1 MIQMSVQV
9 QDGKEYEIVDR
20 KARDTLAH
28 LLANV
33 ATTYAVSSE
42 FTFVESSNDLLMV
55 VAGKA
60 YTTTLTAYEGY
71 VLDPATVRV
80 TMAGVDVTAK
90 YYKSG
95 VISIPAVT
103 GDLVIV
109 AGAVPASDAPD
120 QPGEPDDPDEP
131 DTPAIIRTVK
141 MNKYNV
147 TFTPEITHVYDGDD
161 LETVV
166 APVDGYQ
173 IATVIVAMG
182 GVIIT
187 NNAGVYDAATGRI
200 YISRVTGTVMITA
213 SANKIESEDTVT
225 YYTVTGS
232 LSGCYLDPSLEEV
245 NRVPVGDGYAT
256 VLRAYDGYAFAE
268 GSIRISAEGQN
279 DDSTTGLAL
288 RDKVYEDGLLKQ
300 ATIKFAI
307 VPGNVTIR
315 AVAALTH
322 SVEVSEVEQVTV
334 SNQARKAVSGGAYET
349 YLTPDDGYTLVDVK
363 VMVDGGDATSSVYT
377 TDGFGVGHVYINPVL
392 GDIKIT
398 FAAVKQEVQTWKIEH
413 EFTNVYASM
422 PEGTVV
428 DGAGYSVTLYAL
440 NNSEITSKLK
450 SVTVTMGGEDKPE
463 YYEGGDLSGA
473 VTIPS
478 VTGNVVITAVAV
490 PVYDV
495 TVTTDGHVTHL
506 NYDESIAGDA
516 EGGYKNTF
524 YLEGGY
530 TFDTVT
536 VKIGGVLKTGFFTTY
551 ESHGDV
557 NIPAEYITGDIEID
571 VKTKG
576 ISYPVVNVLTGV
588 TNSNISTIA
597 YGGQPYAAELATTDG
612 SAITVTV
619 KMGGTDITNTAW
631 TLGAAH
637 NGVIYIAKVTGYI
650 NITATAAT

>member
-28 LLANV
+28 LLGNV

-109 AGAVPASDAPD
+109 AGAVPAEEDPD
-120 QPGEPDDPDEP
+120 QPGGGEDPDEP

-147 TFTPEITHVYDGDD
+147 TFTPELTQVYDGDD

-182 GVIIT
+182 GITIT
-187 NNAGVYDAATGRI
+187 NNPGVYDASTGRI
-200 YISRVTGTVMITA
+200 YISPVTGTVVITA
-213 SANKIESEDTVT
+213 SANKIETEEPVT

-245 NRVPVGDGYAT
+245 NRVPAGDGYAT

-279 DDSTTGLAL
+279 DDSTTGQAL
-288 RDKVYEDGLLKQ
+288 RDKIYEDGLLKQ
-300 ATIKFAI
+300 ATVTFAI

-315 AVAALTH
+315 AAAALIH
-322 SVEVSEVEQVTV
+322 SVEISEVEQVTV
-334 SNQARKAVSGGAYET
+334 SNRASKAVSGGAFET
-349 YLTPDDGYTLVDVK
+349 YLTPDDGYTLADVK

-377 TDGFGVGHVYINPVL
+377 TDSFGVGRVYINPVL

-398 FAAVKQEVQTWKIEH
+398 FAAIKQEVQTWKIEH

-428 DGAGYSVTLYAL
+428 DGASYYLNLYAL
-440 NNSEITSKLK
+440 NNSEINSKMR

-463 YYEGGDLSGA
+463 YYEGGELSGA

-495 TVTTDGHVTHL
+495 AVTTDGHVTRL

-524 YLEGGY
+524 YLEAGY

-536 VKIGGVLKTGFFTTY
+536 VKIGGEPKTGFFTTY

-557 NIPAEYITGDIEID
+557 NIPAEYLTGDIEID
-571 VKTKG
+571 VKTRG
-576 ISYPVVNVLTGV
+576 VMYGVAQYLTGV
-588 TNSNISTIA
+588 TSSKDVTLTE
-597 YGGQPYAAELATTDG
+597 GGQPFETKLSSEPGTLL
-612 SAITVTV
+612 TVSV
-619 KMGGTDITNTAW
+619 KMGGIEVSEKYFDLTTDNTG
-631 TLGAAH
+631 T
-637 NGVIYIAKVTGYI
+637 VSIPKVTGWI
-650 NITATAAT
+650 IITASAV

>member
-109 AGAVPASDAPD
+109 AGAVPAEEDPD
-120 QPGEPDDPDEP
+120 QPGGGEDPDEP

-147 TFTPEITHVYDGDD
+147 TFTPELTQVYDGDD

-182 GVIIT
+182 GITIT
-187 NNAGVYDAATGRI
+187 NNPGVYDASTGRI
-200 YISRVTGTVMITA
+200 YISPVTGTVVITA
-213 SANKIESEDTVT
+213 SANKIETEEPVT

-245 NRVPVGDGYAT
+245 NRVPAGDGYAT

-279 DDSTTGLAL
+279 DDSTTGQAL
-288 RDKVYEDGLLKQ
+288 RDKIYEDGLLKQ
-300 ATIKFAI
+300 ATVTFAI

-315 AVAALTH
+315 AAAALIH
-322 SVEVSEVEQVTV
+322 SVEISEVEQVTV
-334 SNQARKAVSGGAYET
+334 SNRASKAVSGGAFET
-349 YLTPDDGYTLVDVK
+349 YLTPDDGYTLADVK

-377 TDGFGVGHVYINPVL
+377 TDSFGVGRVYINPVL

-398 FAAVKQEVQTWKIEH
+398 FAAIKQEVQTWKIEH

-428 DGAGYSVTLYAL
+428 DGASYYLNLYAL
-440 NNSEITSKLK
+440 NNSEINSKMR

-463 YYEGGDLSGA
+463 YYEGGELSGA

-495 TVTTDGHVTHL
+495 AVTTDGHVTRL

-524 YLEGGY
+524 YLEAGY

-536 VKIGGVLKTGFFTTY
+536 VKIGGEPKTGFFTTY

-557 NIPAEYITGDIEID
+557 NIPAEYLTGDIEID
-571 VKTKG
+571 VKTRG
-576 ISYPVVNVLTGV
+576 VMYGVAQYLTGV
-588 TNSNISTIA
+588 TSSKDVTLTE
-597 YGGQPYAAELATTDG
+597 GGQPFETKLSSEPGTLL
-612 SAITVTV
+612 TVSV
-619 KMGGTDITNTAW
+619 KMGGIEVSEKYFDLTTDNTG
-631 TLGAAH
+631 T
-637 NGVIYIAKVTGYI
+637 VSIPKVTGWI
-650 NITATAAT
+650 IITASAV

>member
-1 MIQMSVQV
+1 MIEMSIQL
-9 QDGKEYEIVDR
+9 QDGEEYEIVDR
-20 KARDTLAH
+20 KARSTLAH
-28 LLANV
+28 LLGNV
-33 ATTYAVSSE
+33 ATTYAVSTE
-42 FTFVESSNDLLMV
+42 FSFVESSNDLLLV

-71 VLDPATVRV
+71 VLDPSTVKV

-103 GDLVIV
+103 GELVIV
-109 AGAVPASDAPD
+109 AGAVPAEEAPD
-120 QPGEPDDPDEP
+120 LPDEPDDPDTP
-131 DTPAIIRTVK
+131 DTPAVIRTVELRK
-141 MNKYNV
+141 TNV
-147 TFTPEITHVYDGDD
+147 SFTPELTEVYEGDD
-161 LETVV
+161 LETYV
-166 APVDGYQ
+166 APLTGYEMV
-173 IATVIVAMG
+173 TVIVIMG
-182 GVIIT
+182 GINIT
-187 NNAGVYDAATGRI
+187 NKTGVYDAATGRI
-200 YISRVTGTVMITA
+200 YISRVTGNVIITA
-213 SANKIESEDTVT
+213 AAKLVQSEEPDV
-225 YYTVTGS
+225 YYTITGD
-232 LSGCYLDPSLEEV
+232 LKNCYLDPSLEEV
-245 NRVPVGDGYAT
+245 NQVPAGDGYET
-256 VLRAYDGYAFAE
+256 ILRAYTGYAFAD
-268 GSIRISAEGQN
+268 GAIRILADGEN
-279 DDSTTGLAL
+279 EDSTTALAL
-288 RDKVYEDGLLKQ
+288 RNKVYEDGLLVQ
-300 ATIKFAI
+300 ATVKFSI
-307 VPGNVTIR
+307 VPGNVIIL
-315 AVAALTH
+315 AKAALTH
-322 SVEVSEVEQVTV
+322 GVEVSEVEQVTV
-334 SNQARKAVSGGAYET
+334 SNQASKAVSGGAYET

-377 TDGFGVGHVYINPVL
+377 TDSFGVGRVYINPVL

-398 FAAVKQEVQTWKIEH
+398 YTAAKQEVQTWRVEH

-422 PEGTVV
+422 GEGTVV
-428 DGAGYSVTLYAL
+428 DGASYYLNLYAQ
-440 NNSEITSKLK
+440 NTSEITSKMR
-450 SVTVTMGGEDKPE
+450 SVTVTMGGEEKPE
-463 YYEGGDLSGA
+463 YYEGGELSGA

-495 TVTTDGHVTHL
+495 KVTTDGHVTRL
-506 NYDESIAGDA
+506 NNDESIDGDA

-536 VKIGGVLKTGFFTTY
+536 VKIGGVPKTGFFTTY

-576 ISYPVVNVLTGV
+576 ISYPVVNMLTGV

-650 NITATAAT
+650 NITATAGT

>member
-9 QDGKEYEIVDR
+9 QDGNEFEIVDK

-28 LLANV
+28 LLGNV

-55 VAGKA
+55 VAGKE

-71 VLDPATVRV
+71 VLDPATVKI
-80 TMAGVDVTAK
+80 TMAGVDVTSR
-90 YYKSG
+90 YYKGG

-103 GDLVIV
+103 GDIVIV

-120 QPGEPDDPDEP
+120 QPGGGEEPDEP
-131 DTPAIIRTVK
+131 EAPAIIRTVK

-147 TFTPEITHVYDGDD
+147 TFTPELTQVYDGDD

-166 APVDGYQ
+166 KPIDGYQ
-173 IATVIVAMG
+173 MATVIVAMG
-182 GVIIT
+182 GITIT
-187 NNAGVYDAATGRI
+187 NNPGVYDASTGRI
-200 YISRVTGTVMITA
+200 YISRVTGTVVITA
-213 SANKIESEDTVT
+213 SANQIETEEPVT

-245 NRVPVGDGYAT
+245 NRVPAGEGYAT
-256 VLRAYDGYAFAE
+256 VLRAYDGYAFSE

-279 DDSTTGLAL
+279 DESTTGIAL
-288 RDKVYEDGLLKQ
+288 RDKVYEDGLLRQ

-315 AVAALTH
+315 ATAARTH
-322 SVEVSEVEQVTV
+322 SVEVSEVEHVTV
-334 SNQARKAVSGGAYET
+334 SNPASRAVSGGDYET
-349 YLTPDDGYTLVDVK
+349 TLTPDDGYTLVDVK

-377 TDGFGVGHVYINPVL
+377 IDGFGVGHVYISPVL

-398 FAAVKQEVQTWKIEH
+398 FAAIKQEVQTWKIEH

-428 DGAGYSVTLYAL
+428 DGTGYSVTLYAL
-440 NNSEITSKLK
+440 NTSEITSKMR

-463 YYEGGDLSGA
+463 YYDGGELSGA

-495 TVTTDGHVTHL
+495 KVTTDGHVTRL
-506 NYDESIAGDA
+506 NYDDSITGDA

-524 YLEGGY
+524 YLEAGY

-536 VKIGGVLKTGFFTTY
+536 VKIGGVPKTGFFTTY

-576 ISYPVVNVLTGV
+576 ISYPVINQLTGV
-588 TNSNISTIA
+588 TSSNMTTIA
-597 YGGQPYAAELATTDG
+597 YGGQPYAAELATANG
-612 SAITVTV
+612 SAISVTV
-619 KMGGTDITNTAW
+619 KMGGIDITNTAW
-631 TLGAAH
+631 TQGASG
-637 NGVIYIAKVTGYI
+637 NGTILIEKVTGYI
-650 NITATAAT
+650 NVIASATT